1 MPQGPNT
8 QPEGP
13 RKYLRGALSLFVT
26 AGLVVVLFIWLP
38 AYRWFFLGSLAIG
51 VIVAAI
57 LFFGI
62 TTGRSKKKTSKTSA
76 RLDSDDCCP
85 ALNVVDCFL
94 ELPLARSQVNR
105 QTDICASWHDL

>member
-57 LFFGI
+57 LFFWNHYRPLKEEDVENKRPLG
-62 TTGRSKKKTSKTSA
+62 
-76 RLDSDDCCP
+76 
-85 ALNVVDCFL
+85 L
-94 ELPLARSQVNR
+94 E
-105 QTDICASWHDL
+105 